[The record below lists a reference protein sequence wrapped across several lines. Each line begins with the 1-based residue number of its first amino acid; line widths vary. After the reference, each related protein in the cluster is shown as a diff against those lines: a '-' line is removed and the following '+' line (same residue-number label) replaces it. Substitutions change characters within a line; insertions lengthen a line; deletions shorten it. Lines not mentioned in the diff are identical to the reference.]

1 VSIIKICKENAIK
14 YSKEICIP
22 KKGNFFP
29 EYIDWADHIA
39 TDHSYDYQY
48 HLNKAATDIEKLVKI
63 FETFIPEKYFSDW
76 KDDWYEVTLA
86 SAWVHDIGMIADRD
100 DHGTKSAEIVLKNN
114 DSRFNF
120 NAVDIIDRIKIAILC
135 IKHNRDWNTVIQK
148 MNTLLSNDA
157 ISQFNS
163 FFDVNNKP
171 KWALDLS
178 AKFLSTADSLRYRGQ
193 DLKNNLRNSFSL
205 CTQCDRCKNIYH
217 YPNNICSVI
226 NCKDVKLDTKAFFHH
241 PLHNNTMSSKEKLEF
256 ALYEKFQD
264 GYYQKVSDPITNKQN
279 IRILVRDNNQM
290 FTCGDILLS
299 QVNIMDKF
307 SWFNELTQNHI
318 NRDDIDDLISDDYRT
333 VYLVTLDSD
342 NPETALFTFSE
353 YITTFIAK
361 NLVIYYPITNYVI
374 LHITISKNIGFVE
387 YLNMLVSDNAIFNTI
402 QSSFHRWKDEYD
414 HVLPVEIDNK
424 KLKEIVL

>member
-1 VSIIKICKENAIK
+1 
-14 YSKEICIP
+14 
-22 KKGNFFP
+22 
-29 EYIDWADHIA
+29 
-39 TDHSYDYQY
+39 
-48 HLNKAATDIEKLVKI
+48 
-63 FETFIPEKYFSDW
+63 
-76 KDDWYEVTLA
+76 
-86 SAWVHDIGMIADRD
+86 
-100 DHGTKSAEIVLKNN
+100 
-114 DSRFNF
+114 
-120 NAVDIIDRIKIAILC
+120 
-135 IKHNRDWNTVIQK
+135 
-148 MNTLLSNDA
+148 
-157 ISQFNS
+157 
-163 FFDVNNKP
+163 
-171 KWALDLS
+171 
-178 AKFLSTADSLRYRGQ
+178 
-193 DLKNNLRNSFSL
+193 
-205 CTQCDRCKNIYH
+205 
-217 YPNNICSVI
+217 
-226 NCKDVKLDTKAFFHH
+226 
-241 PLHNNTMSSKEKLEF
+241 MSSKEKLEF

-318 NRDDIDDLISDDYRT
+318 NRDDIDDLNSDDYRT

-353 YITTFIAK
+353 YITTFIAE
-361 NLVIYYPITNYVI
+361 NLVIHYPITNYVI